1 MPENTYNILCR
12 GIDGAG
18 EARLTDLLNV
28 FQSALSGDLV
38 FVVTPATLT
47 SDATAAAWTRT
58 VTIELQNAAGEVQT
72 WFNKAITTGV
82 SIADSSAGTA
92 TIPST
97 TLTFVN
103 GVATVVVT
111 GNTASWAGGTKQ
123 VKTATIALDTAA
135 DGKVKMTVKGA
146 LLDEAVDVE
155 VDVLSTD
162 DTAAKVAAKCAAA
175 LIANEDCAGL
185 YTFANVEGEA
195 TITIT
200 AVLAAADDDTI
211 DLESANVDEGSI
223 VTPADTAA
231 DTTPGVAPDTDTLTV
246 AQATILGYTVAAKTS
261 VETFR

>member
-1 MPENTYNILCR
+1 MEGNTYNILCR

-18 EARLTDLLNV
+18 EMRLSDLLNAL
-28 FQSALSGDLV
+28 QSAMSGDLV
-38 FVVTPATLT
+38 FVVTPETLT
-47 SDATAAAWTRT
+47 SEATAAGWTRA

-72 WFNKAITTGV
+72 WFSKAITSGV
-82 SIADSSAGTA
+82 SIEDSSAGTA
-92 TIPST
+92 SIVST

-103 GVATVVVT
+103 GVATVVIT
-111 GNTASWAGGTKQ
+111 GNAASWAGGTKQ

-162 DTAAKVAAKCAAA
+162 DTAAKIAAKCASA
-175 LIANEDCAGL
+175 LSATEAFDGL
-185 YTFANVEGEA
+185 YTFANVAGQA

-200 AVLAAADDDTI
+200 AVLAAADDDTL
-211 DLESANVDEGSI
+211 DLESANVDAGSI

-246 AQATILGYTVAAKTS
+246 AQATILGYTVAPKTS

>member
-1 MPENTYNILCR
+1 MPNTQNILCE
-12 GIDGAG
+12 GVSGADGT
-18 EARLTDLLNV
+18 RLNALLNIL
-28 FQSALSGDLV
+28 QSAISGDLAFSV
-38 FVVTPATLT
+38 SPATVASSAT
-47 SDATAAAWTRT
+47 SSAWTRT
-58 VTIELQNAAGEVQT
+58 VTISLVDSDGNVQT
-72 WFNKAITTGV
+72 WFTKDITTGV

-103 GVATVVVT
+103 GVATVVIS
-111 GNTASWAGGTKQ
+111 GNAASWAGGTKQ

-175 LIANEDCAGL
+175 LTATEAFDGL
-185 YTFANVEGEA
+185 YTFANVAGQA

-200 AVLAAADDDTI
+200 AAHPAADDDTI
-211 DLESANVDEGSI
+211 DLESANVGAGSI

-246 AQATILGYTVAAKTS
+246 AQATIVGYTVAAKTS
-261 VETFR
+261 VETFY